1 MPEPTPPEAPAA
13 EPEAEPATEALDDG
27 FGDPV
32 DTQIDLL
39 AAYVGMAD
47 GASARQVH
55 AEIMRAGTAQQ
66 KAQAEALMAKLNG

>member
-1 MPEPTPPEAPAA
+1 
-13 EPEAEPATEALDDG
+13 
-27 FGDPV
+27 
-32 DTQIDLL
+32 
-39 AAYVGMAD
+39 MAD

>member
-1 MPEPTPPEAPAA
+1 MGVLAYMAAPEPAVETVS
-13 EPEAEPATEALDDG
+13 DG

-55 AEIMRAGTAQQ
+55 AEIMRAGNAQQ
-66 KAQAEALMAKLNG
+66 KAQAEALMAKLSG

>member
-13 EPEAEPATEALDDG
+13 EAEAEPATEALDDG
-27 FGDPV
+27 FGDPPAAPKR
-32 DTQIDLL
+32 LL